1 MATITMEL
9 TTGVMTSEKKNH
21 LPYGNKRK
29 LSIPVTLLPPP
40 DGTAFRRR
48 FSNVGD
54 AARKLST
61 SIG

>member
-9 TTGVMTSEKKNH
+9 TSSGLAVDKKNFV
-21 LPYGNKRK
+21 PSRTGRK
-29 LSIPVTLLPPP
+29 LSIPVTLSPPA
-40 DGTAFRRR
+40 DSAVFRRR